1 MAPATILKLLKQLN
15 PAKSAGIDN
24 LTGKFLKEGAPV
36 LASPI
41 TDLVNLSISLSLFPD
56 DCKIAK
62 LKPLYKKEAKTKP
75 KNYRPISLL
84 PLLSKI
90 IERIIHNQT
99 QEFLDKNNILYKYQS
114 GFRKHYSTD
123 TCLCYLTDKVKIGF
137 EEGLLTGILID
148 LQKAFDTIDHSILLE
163 KMSCLGFAG
172 KTIAW
177 YTSYLTNR
185 SFIVNVGKES
195 SSPGKLSCGVPQGS
209 ILGPLLF
216 LLYVNDMPQ
225 AVNSELLLYADDTCL
240 IYTGKDIQKIE
251 EQLNSDFASLCE
263 WFIDNKLSVHFG
275 EEKTKSI
282 LFGTK
287 RQLKDQRDLNLKYG
301 DIEIKQHSRVTYLGC
316 ILDNILSGEHMAAK
330 VLNTVHNRLKFLY
343 RKQKFLS
350 LSLRRLLCNALI
362 QPHFD
367 YACAAWY
374 PLLNKRQSKR
384 IQIAQNKCIRYCL
397 NLDNKAHVGTNEF
410 LKINWLPTKKELNNA
425 FALTSLNFLIKC
437 LLNTQQKYST
447 HPPQYTIHVEQRKS

>member
-1 MAPATILKLLKQLN
+1 MCIYIRYSMSIIEKVLKCGETELSVIKC
-15 PAKSAGIDN
+15 KDDIWSR
-24 LTGKFLKEGAPV
+24 GKTLAEV
-36 LASPI
+36 LAYSNP
-41 TDLVNLSISLSLFPD
+41 
-56 DCKIAK
+56 
-62 LKPLYKKEAKTKP
+62 LKAIRMHIDSKDKEE
-75 KNYRPISLL
+75 I
-84 PLLSKI
+84 
-90 IERIIHNQT
+90 
-99 QEFLDKNNILYKYQS
+99 
-114 GFRKHYSTD
+114 
-123 TCLCYLTDKVKIGF
+123 
-137 EEGLLTGILID
+137 
-148 LQKAFDTIDHSILLE
+148 
-163 KMSCLGFAG
+163 
-172 KTIAW
+172 
-177 YTSYLTNR
+177 
-185 SFIVNVGKES
+185 
-195 SSPGKLSCGVPQGS
+195 
-209 ILGPLLF
+209 
-216 LLYVNDMPQ
+216 
-225 AVNSELLLYADDTCL
+225 CL
-240 IYTGKDIQKIE
+240 IYMGKDIQKIE
-251 EQLNSDFASLCE
+251 EQLNSDFTSLCE

-316 ILDNILSGEHMAAK
+316 ILDNILSEEHMAAK

-410 LKINWLPTKKELNNA
+410 LKINWLPTKK
-425 FALTSLNFLIKC
+425 
-437 LLNTQQKYST
+437 
-447 HPPQYTIHVEQRKS
+447 KS